1 MATDYDAP
9 RKNDDDTT
17 SIEEIKEGTAAPVH
31 ASSDMDEADGGT
43 AFLGADVVH
52 EDLEVVVLPK
62 QQDEF
67 TCMECFIVKHRTQL
81 APGSKTVCIECAG

>member
-9 RKNDDDTT
+9 RKNDDETT
-17 SIEEIKEGTAAPVH
+17 SLEEIKEGAATPVH
-31 ASSDMDEADGGT
+31 ASADMDEGDGSS
-43 AFLGADVVH
+43 FLGADVVH

-81 APGSKTVCIECAG
+81 APGSKTVCLECAG

>member
-17 SIEEIKEGTAAPVH
+17 SLEEIKEGTTPTPR
-31 ASSDMDEADGGT
+31 ASDDMDEAEGAAG
-43 AFLGADVVH
+43 FLGAVEVH

-62 QQDEF
+62 QDDEF
-67 TCMECFIVKHRTQL
+67 TCMECFIVKHHSQL
-81 APGSKTVCIECAG
+81 APGSKNVCMECAA

>member
-1 MATDYDAP
+1 
-9 RKNDDDTT
+9 
-17 SIEEIKEGTAAPVH
+17 
-31 ASSDMDEADGGT
+31 MDEADGGT